1 MAERKKI
8 GPISI
13 TLRFTIGFIWLT
25 FWSLT
30 TICLMLLVLP
40 FRSLRV
46 RIGNFC
52 GKMIGPIVSR
62 LVGAKIVNP
71 DSDKLNASKPAI
83 FVSNHTSALDIF
95 IGMALCPY
103 GGCGVGK
110 KEILKIPFFG
120 LAYWLAGHLLID
132 RGNNSKAVAS
142 MKKMSDFVKTK
153 DLSIWIWPEGTRS
166 IDGQLI
172 TFKKG
177 FVHLA
182 LATGLPIVPVVLHG
196 AHKIW
201 PAKTMQFYPGEVR
214 VEVLDP
220 IQTNGWSKETINE
233 HVEEVKGLMAKALN
247 SKFPFPLA

>member
-1 MAERKKI
+1 MAGTKKI
-8 GPISI
+8 G
-13 TLRFTIGFIWLT
+13 RFSFLIRFLVGFVWLS

-30 TICLMLLVLP
+30 CMALMLLALP

-52 GKMIGPIVSR
+52 GKVIGPVVAKI
-62 LVGAKIVNP
+62 VGAKVINP
-71 DSDKLNASKPAI
+71 DAEKLSNSTPAI
-83 FVSNHTSALDIF
+83 FVTNHSSALDVF
-95 IGMALCPY
+95 ICMALCPY

-110 KEILKIPFFG
+110 KEILRIPFFG

-132 RGNNSKAVAS
+132 RGNNAKAIAS
-142 MKKMSDFVKTK
+142 MKKMSDFVKAK
-153 DLSIWIWPEGTRS
+153 NLSIWIWPEGTRS
-166 IDGQLI
+166 LDGKLI
-172 TFKKG
+172 PFKKG

-182 LATGLPIVPVVLHG
+182 LTTGLPVVPVILHG

-220 IQTNGWSKETINE
+220 IKTDNWRKENVDN
-233 HVEEVKGLMAKALN
+233 HVEEVKGLMAKAL
-247 SKFPFPLA
+247 L

>member
-1 MAERKKI
+1 MAGTKKI
-8 GPISI
+8 G
-13 TLRFTIGFIWLT
+13 RFSFLIRFLVGFVWLS

-30 TICLMLLVLP
+30 CMALMLLALP

-52 GKMIGPIVSR
+52 GKVIGPVVAKI
-62 LVGAKIVNP
+62 VGAKVINP
-71 DSDKLNASKPAI
+71 DAEKLSNSTPAI
-83 FVSNHTSALDIF
+83 FVTNHSSALDVF
-95 IGMALCPY
+95 ICMALCPY

-110 KEILKIPFFG
+110 KEILRIPFFG

-132 RGNNSKAVAS
+132 RGNNAKAIAS
-142 MKKMSDFVKTK
+142 MKKMSDFVKAK
-153 DLSIWIWPEGTRS
+153 NLSIWIWPEGTRS
-166 IDGQLI
+166 LDGKLI
-172 TFKKG
+172 PFKKG

-182 LATGLPIVPVVLHG
+182 LTTGLPVVPVILHG

-220 IQTNGWSKETINE
+220 IKTDNWSKENVDN
-233 HVEEVKGLMAKALN
+233 HVEEVKGLMAKAL
-247 SKFPFPLA
+247 L

>member
-1 MAERKKI
+1 MAGTKKI
-8 GPISI
+8 G
-13 TLRFTIGFIWLT
+13 RFSFLIRFLVGFVWLS

-30 TICLMLLVLP
+30 CMALMLLALP

-52 GKMIGPIVSR
+52 GKVIGPVVAKI
-62 LVGAKIVNP
+62 VGAKVINP
-71 DSDKLNASKPAI
+71 DAEKLSNSTPAI
-83 FVSNHTSALDIF
+83 FVTNHSSALDVF
-95 IGMALCPY
+95 ICMALCPY

-110 KEILKIPFFG
+110 KEILRIPFFG

-132 RGNNSKAVAS
+132 RGNNAKAIAS
-142 MKKMSDFVKTK
+142 MKKMSDFVKAK
-153 DLSIWIWPEGTRS
+153 NLSIWIWPEGTRS
-166 IDGQLI
+166 LDGKLI
-172 TFKKG
+172 PFKKG

-182 LATGLPIVPVVLHG
+182 LATGLPVVPVILHG

-220 IQTNGWSKETINE
+220 IKTDNWSKENVDN
-233 HVEEVKGLMAKALN
+233 HVEEVKGLMAKAL
-247 SKFPFPLA
+247 L